1 MELPF
6 RYVLKVS
13 ELTREIKDILEGK
26 FYDLWVEG
34 EISNLRVPPSGHLY
48 FTLKDDS
55 SQIRAVLFRLQART
69 LRFIPEDGLHVICC
83 GRISVYEKRGEYQL
97 ILETMEPK
105 GVGALQLAFLQLK
118 DKLEKEGL
126 FDPDRKKPIPLFPQ
140 AIGMVTSPTGAVIRD
155 MLHIIERRFKNVRV
169 VLYPVRVQG
178 EGAALEIAGGIDY
191 FNAMNEMDVII
202 VGRGGGSIEDL
213 WAFNEE
219 EVARAIY
226 RSKIP
231 IISAVGHETDYT
243 IADFVAD
250 LRAPTPSAAAELVV
264 KDKRQVKE
272 ILDQWESRLE
282 NQMLQILEESGA
294 EVSYLRKRLR
304 DPKKMIEESILK
316 VDDFVNR
323 IRLSALWVLR
333 RKREKNL
340 HLDQGLT
347 QRNPIRGVENL
358 RPVVSG
364 LEKNLFQNIR
374 YFLEMKKQT
383 LRGVLGKLDSLNPL
397 AVLERGYS
405 ITRKVPSLQ
414 ILRDATS
421 VHRGDKVEVRLLRG
435 TLFCDVERTEGS

>member
-1 MELPF
+1 MEPPF

-55 SQIRAVLFRLQART
+55 SQIRAVLFRLQARG
-69 LRFIPEDGLHVICC
+69 LRFILEDGLHVICC

-126 FDPDRKKPIPLFPQ
+126 FDPGRKKPIPLFPQ

-155 MLHIIERRFKNVRV
+155 MLHIIERRFKNVRI

-178 EGAALEIAGGIDY
+178 EGAALEISGGIDY
-191 FNAMNEMDVII
+191 FNALNEVDVII

-219 EVARAIY
+219 EVARAID

-272 ILDQWESRLE
+272 MLDQWEDRLE
-282 NQMLQILEESGA
+282 NQMLQILEESSA

-316 VDDFVNR
+316 VDDFINR
-323 IRLSALWVLR
+323 IRLSTLLVLR
-333 RKREKNL
+333 RKKEKIL

-405 ITRKVPSLQ
+405 ITRKVPSLK
-414 ILRDATS
+414 IIKDSSS
-421 VHRGDKVEVRLLRG
+421 VEAGEEVEVKLFRGALL
-435 TLFCDVERTEGS
+435 CQVERTQGS

>member
-34 EISNLRVPPSGHLY
+34 EISNLRIPPSGHLY

-55 SQIRAVLFRLQART
+55 SQIRAVVFRLQARA

-126 FDPDRKKPIPLFPQ
+126 FDPDRKKPIPMFPQ

-155 MLHIIERRFKNVRV
+155 MLHIIERRFKNVRI

-250 LRAPTPSAAAELVV
+250 LRAPTPSVAAELVV

-272 ILDQWESRLE
+272 ILDQWEGRLE

-316 VDDFVNR
+316 VDDFINR

-374 YFLEMKKQT
+374 YYLEMKKQA

-405 ITRKVPSLQ
+405 ITRKLPSLQ
-414 ILRDATS
+414 ILKDSSA
-421 VHRGDKVEVRLLRG
+421 VHAGEEVEVRLFRG
-435 TLFCDVERTEGS
+435 SLLCQIERTQGS

>member
-1 MELPF
+1 MKLPF
-6 RYVLKVS
+6 RYILKVS

-26 FYDLWVEG
+26 FYELWVEG
-34 EISNLRVPPSGHLY
+34 EISNLRIPPSGHLY

-55 SQIRAVLFRLQART
+55 SQIRAVLFRVQARA

-97 ILETMEPK
+97 LLETMEPK

-126 FDPDRKKPIPLFPQ
+126 FDPGRKKPIPMFPQ
-140 AIGMVTSPTGAVIRD
+140 TIGIVTSPTGAVIRD
-155 MLHIIERRFKNVRV
+155 MLHIIERRFKNVRI

-178 EGAALEIAGGIDY
+178 EGAALEIAEGIDY
-191 FNAMNEMDVII
+191 FNALKEVDVII

-226 RSKIP
+226 HSAIP

-264 KDKRQVKE
+264 KDKREVKKV
-272 ILDQWESRLE
+272 LDQWEDRLE
-282 NQMLQILEESGA
+282 NQMLQILQESGA

-316 VDDFVNR
+316 VDDFINR
-323 IRLSALWVLR
+323 IRLSTLWVIR
-333 RKREKNL
+333 RKEEKNL
-340 HLDQGLT
+340 HLDQGLAL
-347 QRNPIRGVENL
+347 RNPIRGVETL
-358 RPVVSG
+358 RSVVSG

-383 LRGVLGKLDSLNPL
+383 MRGVLGKLDSLNPL

-405 ITRKVPSLQ
+405 ITRKIPSLQ
-414 ILRDATS
+414 ILKDSSA
-421 VHRGDKVEVRLLRG
+421 VEAGEEVEVKLFRGSLL
-435 TLFCDVERTEGS
+435 CQVERTQGS

>member
-26 FYDLWVEG
+26 FYEVWVEG
-34 EISNLRVPPSGHLY
+34 EISNLRIPPSGHLY

-55 SQIRAVLFRLQART
+55 SQIRAVLFRLQARA
-69 LRFIPEDGLHVICC
+69 LRFIPEDGLHVICG

-118 DKLEKEGL
+118 DKLEKEGF
-126 FDPDRKKPIPLFPQ
+126 FDPGRRKPIPMFPQ
-140 AIGMVTSPTGAVIRD
+140 AIGIVTSPTGAVIRD
-155 MLHIIERRFKNVRV
+155 MLHIIERRFKNVRI

-191 FNAMNEMDVII
+191 FNALNEVDVII

-226 RSKIP
+226 HSKIP

-250 LRAPTPSAAAELVV
+250 LRAPTPSAAAELVEGV
-264 KDKRQVKE
+264 KAE
-272 ILDQWESRLE
+272 MISRL
-282 NQMLQILEESGA
+282 
-294 EVSYLRKRLR
+294 
-304 DPKKMIEESILK
+304 
-316 VDDFVNR
+316 
-323 IRLSALWVLR
+323 
-333 RKREKNL
+333 
-340 HLDQGLT
+340 
-347 QRNPIRGVENL
+347 
-358 RPVVSG
+358 
-364 LEKNLFQNIR
+364 
-374 YFLEMKKQT
+374 
-383 LRGVLGKLDSLNPL
+383 
-397 AVLERGYS
+397 
-405 ITRKVPSLQ
+405 
-414 ILRDATS
+414 
-421 VHRGDKVEVRLLRG
+421 
-435 TLFCDVERTEGS
+435 

>member
-26 FYDLWVEG
+26 FYELWVEG
-34 EISNLRVPPSGHLY
+34 EISNLRIPPSGHLY

-55 SQIRAVLFRLQART
+55 SQIRAVLFRLQARA

-118 DKLEKEGL
+118 DKLEKEGF
-126 FDPDRKKPIPLFPQ
+126 FDPGRKKPIPMFPQ
-140 AIGMVTSPTGAVIRD
+140 TIGIVTSPTGAVIRD
-155 MLHIIERRFKNVRV
+155 MLHIIERRFKNVRI

-178 EGAALEIAGGIDY
+178 EGAGLEIAGGIDY
-191 FNAMNEMDVII
+191 FNALNEVDVII

-226 RSKIP
+226 HSKIP
-231 IISAVGHETDYT
+231 IVSAVGHETDYT

-264 KDKRQVKE
+264 KDKREVKE
-272 ILDQWESRLE
+272 ILDQWEDRLE
-282 NQMLQILEESGA
+282 NQMLQILQESGA

-316 VDDFVNR
+316 VDDFINR
-323 IRLSALWVLR
+323 IRLSALWVIR

-340 HLDQGLT
+340 HLDQGLAL
-347 QRNPIRGVENL
+347 RNPIRGVENL

-383 LRGVLGKLDSLNPL
+383 MRGLLGKLDSLNPL

-405 ITRKVPSLQ
+405 ITRKIPSLQ
-414 ILRDATS
+414 ILKDSSA
-421 VHRGDKVEVRLLRG
+421 VEAGEEVEVKLFRG
-435 TLFCDVERTEGS
+435 TLLCQVERTQGS

>member
-26 FYDLWVEG
+26 FYELWVEG
-34 EISNLRVPPSGHLY
+34 EISNLRIPPSGHLY

-55 SQIRAVLFRLQART
+55 SQIRAVLFRLQARA

-118 DKLEKEGL
+118 DKLEKEGF
-126 FDPDRKKPIPLFPQ
+126 FDPGRKKPIPLFPQ
-140 AIGMVTSPTGAVIRD
+140 AIGIVTSPTGAVIRD
-155 MLHIIERRFKNVRV
+155 MLHIIDRRFKNVRI

-178 EGAALEIAGGIDY
+178 EGAALEIAGGIEY
-191 FNAMNEMDVII
+191 FNGTNEVDVII

-264 KDKRQVKE
+264 KNKREVRE
-272 ILDQWESRLE
+272 ILDQWEDRLE
-282 NQMLQILEESGA
+282 NQMLQILQESGA

-316 VDDFVNR
+316 VDDFINR
-323 IRLSALWVLR
+323 IRFSALWVIR
-333 RKREKNL
+333 RKREKNV

-347 QRNPIRGVENL
+347 LRNPIRGVENL
-358 RPVVSG
+358 RSVVSG
-364 LEKNLFQNIR
+364 LENNLFQNIR

-383 LRGVLGKLDSLNPL
+383 MRGLLGKLDSLNPL

-405 ITRKVPSLQ
+405 ITRKIPSLQ
-414 ILRDATS
+414 ILKDSSA
-421 VHRGDKVEVRLLRG
+421 VEAGEEVEVKLFRG
-435 TLFCDVERTEGS
+435 TLLCQVERTQGS